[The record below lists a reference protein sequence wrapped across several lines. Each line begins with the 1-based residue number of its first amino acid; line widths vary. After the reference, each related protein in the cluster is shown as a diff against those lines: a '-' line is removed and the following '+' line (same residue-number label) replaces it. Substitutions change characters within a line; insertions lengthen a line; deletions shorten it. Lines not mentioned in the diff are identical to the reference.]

1 MAISRRLSTEI
12 QCIFLLVKY
21 GATDDKEVSKFTK
34 PNR

>member
-1 MAISRRLSTEI
+1 MTIFPRLCAVTHSI
-12 QCIFLLVKY
+12 YLVKY

>member
-1 MAISRRLSTEI
+1 MTISLRLSTVI
-12 QCIFLLVKY
+12 QSIFFVKY